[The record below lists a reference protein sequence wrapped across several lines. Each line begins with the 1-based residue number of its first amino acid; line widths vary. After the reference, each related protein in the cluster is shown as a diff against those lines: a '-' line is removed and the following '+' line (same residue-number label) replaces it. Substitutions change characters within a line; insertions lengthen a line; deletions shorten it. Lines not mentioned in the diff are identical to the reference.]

1 MAGPRQADSR
11 TVSFIE
17 HHALWTPA
25 QTQAA
30 QEVARRVSADG
41 VDLVRLSFPD
51 LHGILR
57 GKALVA
63 DALPAALRSGCAIT
77 STLLLKDTS
86 HRTVV
91 PIFEANAGIGLAGF
105 EGGADV
111 VMVPDP
117 TTFRMLPWA
126 ARTGW
131 MLCDLY
137 HADGT
142 KVDIAPRHLM
152 RAALARLAALGYD
165 FIAGL
170 EVEFTLTRLLD
181 AKMALEESGQPGSP
195 PDIALLH
202 HGYNYL
208 TEQSL
213 DRMDPILEIL
223 RRDVLA
229 LGLNLRS
236 VEVEFGPS
244 QCEFVFQ
251 PGAGLQPA
259 DDMIL
264 FRNAAK
270 QICRRHGYHASF
282 MCRPRIP
289 NVMSSGWH
297 LHQSLLRQDT
307 GENAFTPSQPGAL
320 LSQDGMHFLGG
331 LLQGACEAS
340 AFMAPTINGY
350 RRYRANSLAP
360 DRAAWSRDNRGA
372 LLRVIGDAGPATRIE
387 NRGGE
392 PAANPYL
399 YMGAQILTGMAGL
412 RNRIEP
418 GAPVCTPYQAM
429 ADLLPTSLDD
439 ALVLLDGSKI
449 LREGFGDALVDTFL
463 MIKRAELARF
473 HREVTEWEHR
483 EYFDLF

>member
-1 MAGPRQADSR
+1 
-11 TVSFIE
+11 VSFIE

-251 PGAGLQPA
+251 PAT
-259 DDMIL
+259 
-264 FRNAAK
+264 R
-270 QICRRHGYHASF
+270 RRHDPVPQCRQADLPQARLSCLLHVQAAHSQCDVQRLAFASIAAASGYWRKRLHAVAARRVALARRHALPGRAAPGCLRGQRLHGAHHQWLPALSGEF
-282 MCRPRIP
+282 AGTRPR
-289 NVMSSGWH
+289 
-297 LHQSLLRQDT
+297 
-307 GENAFTPSQPGAL
+307 
-320 LSQDGMHFLGG
+320 G
-331 LLQGACEAS
+331 L
-340 AFMAPTINGY
+340 
-350 RRYRANSLAP
+350 
-360 DRAAWSRDNRGA
+360 
-372 LLRVIGDAGPATRIE
+372 
-387 NRGGE
+387 E
-392 PAANPYL
+392 P
-399 YMGAQILTGMAGL
+399 
-412 RNRIEP
+412 R
-418 GAPVCTPYQAM
+418 
-429 ADLLPTSLDD
+429 
-439 ALVLLDGSKI
+439 
-449 LREGFGDALVDTFL
+449 
-463 MIKRAELARF
+463 
-473 HREVTEWEHR
+473 
-483 EYFDLF
+483 